1 MAEFPV
7 NDEDIKALRLRLLRA
22 LAAAQYPK
30 EAIGP
35 IAANNGLQVGDV
47 KSLVNGYGYPDKGEM
62 ARHVIEL
69 SGGKPAGPP
78 ATPQQ
83 VVARR
88 PEPLPTITREQ
99 VVGPARPAVSVAPVP
114 EQPAE
119 RPPLSDAA
127 AAALGVKTDT
137 RVETLLS
144 AASKSSKARTRRL
157 GVRIHEL
164 VAELRGLVNTETA
177 EREAAEKAA
186 AEQAKLRAEVEQL
199 EQQLSAKKALLDKPS
214 SRTPKQA
221 AADGTPPKEIRAWA
235 AANGIECPAV
245 GRLPGAVVEA
255 YEAAKGAA

>member
-7 NDEDIKALRLRLLRA
+7 NDADIKALRLKLLRA
-22 LAAAQYPK
+22 LAAAAYPK

-47 KSLVNGYGYPDKGEM
+47 KSLVGAYGYPDKAEM

-69 SGGKPAGPP
+69 SGGKPAGSPAAPP
-78 ATPQQ
+78 Q

-88 PEPLPTITREQ
+88 PAPLPTITREQ
-99 VVGPARPAVSVAPVP
+99 VVGPARAVVSIASVP

-137 RVETLLS
+137 RVETLLN

-177 EREAAEKAA
+177 EREAAAKAEEEK
-186 AEQAKLRAEVEQL
+186 AKLRAEVEEL
-199 EQQLSAKKALLDKPS
+199 EQQLSAKKALLGKPS
-214 SRTPKQA
+214 SRASKPA
-221 AADGTPPKEIRAWA
+221 AVAGTPPKEIRAWA
-235 AANGIECPAV
+235 AENGVECPAF
-245 GRLPGAVVEA
+245 GRIPGSVVEA
-255 YEAAKGAA
+255 YAAAKGVA